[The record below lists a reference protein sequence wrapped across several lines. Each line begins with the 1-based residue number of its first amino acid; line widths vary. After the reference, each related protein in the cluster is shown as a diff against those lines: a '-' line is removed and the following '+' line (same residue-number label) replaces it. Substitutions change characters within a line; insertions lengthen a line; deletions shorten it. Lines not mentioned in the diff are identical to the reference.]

1 MPSVAERMSVVDR
14 RWVLAVL
21 AGGLL
26 LRLWNIDYPDWKS
39 SDEQNVIDR
48 VLLLGVQGPNP
59 GWFTYPSLFL
69 YVVFPFDGS
78 FYLAGRLVGAFTS
91 AADFA
96 EFYFAHP
103 LVLHL
108 VGRSVAL
115 IFGMGCLA
123 VCFRIGREFWGH
135 GVGLGA
141 AALLAVSPTY
151 AIAARLAKPDVLM
164 AFLLLLACWAIL
176 RYVDA
181 GRPAMLVAA
190 GLAVGLATS
199 AKYPA
204 ALAGVLLLVA
214 PWVRQRD
221 RRAVLLVIVAVV
233 AAGVGFLM
241 GTPFAALDWR
251 RFWSDFVLLS
261 GAMHRAHY
269 GMELRLGYAYYVLE
283 ALPNAF
289 GWPAA
294 VLALAG
300 WLRWLVWGGARER
313 LLVGLVATFYGWMG
327 YSRIAADL
335 YILPVYPLLALAT
348 ADLVAAATAPLRV
361 ARPALA
367 RVVIGALAVVCLL
380 PPLTASVKDTLLL
393 RARET
398 RELAGAWLVG
408 HLPPGTRILSEP
420 YGPRVPVTRG
430 RLDEILADAE
440 RRRPG
445 RGMRTRF
452 ERDRAPA
459 DAGFWYHEMEL
470 LTDAVEGQPFLDDYD
485 LDRFLAQ
492 GYRVVVLSSAVY
504 DRYRHLPQ
512 RYPIQNAF
520 FDRVSREG
528 TLIARFDGWTS
539 WCCATTLNAR
549 LSERMAAAR
558 GRPGPTL
565 LVYRIGQSDARS
577 AR

>member
-1 MPSVAERMSVVDR
+1 MSVAGRG
-14 RWVLAVL
+14 WVLLIL

-48 VLLLGVQGPNP
+48 VLLLGAQGPNP
-59 GWFTYPSLFL
+59 RWFTYPSLFL
-69 YVVFPFDGS
+69 YVLFPFDAA

-96 EFYFAHP
+96 AFYFAHP

-123 VCFRIGREFWGH
+123 VCFRIGRDFWGY
-135 GVGLGA
+135 GVGLAA

-151 AIAARLAKPDVLM
+151 VIAARLAKPDVLM

-181 GRPAMLVAA
+181 GRTALLVAA
-190 GLAVGLATS
+190 GLAIGLAAS

-204 ALAGVLLLVA
+204 ALAGVLLLVV

-221 RRAVLLVIVAVV
+221 RRSVLLVIVAVA
-233 AAGVGFLM
+233 AAGIGFLV

-251 RFWSDFVLLS
+251 LFWSDFVKLA

-269 GMELRLGYAYYVLE
+269 GMELRLGYTYYVLE
-283 ALPNAF
+283 ALPTAL
-289 GWPAA
+289 GWPGTL
-294 VLALAG
+294 LALAG
-300 WLRWLVWGGARER
+300 GTRWLLSGGARER
-313 LLVGLVATFYGWMG
+313 LLVGFVATFYGWMG
-327 YSRIAADL
+327 YSRIATDL
-335 YILPVYPLLALAT
+335 YILPVYPVLALAA
-348 ADLVAAATAPLRV
+348 ADLVAAATAGLRV
-361 ARPALA
+361 ARPGLS
-367 RVVIGALAVVCLL
+367 RCVVGALAVVCLL

-393 RARET
+393 SARET

-408 HLPPGTRILSEP
+408 NLPPGTRILSEP
-420 YGPRVPVTRG
+420 YGPFVPVIRG
-430 RLDEILADAE
+430 RLDEILAEEE

-452 ERDRAPA
+452 ERDRAKA
-459 DAGFWYHEMEL
+459 DQGFWYHEMEL

-485 LDRFLAQ
+485 LDRFLAR

-504 DRYRHLPQ
+504 DRYRRLPQ
-512 RYPIQNAF
+512 RFPIQNAF

-528 TLIARFDGWTS
+528 TLIARFDRGSS

-549 LSERMAAAR
+549 LSEMAVAAW
-558 GRPGPTL
+558 GRPGSTL
-565 LVYRIGQSDARS
+565 LVYRVAAR
-577 AR
+577 

>member
-1 MPSVAERMSVVDR
+1 MSAAGR

-26 LRLWNIDYPDWKS
+26 LRLWNIDYPAWKF

-48 VLLLGVQGPNP
+48 ALLLGAHGPNP
-59 GWFTYPSLFL
+59 GWFIYPSLFFYVLFPFDAAL
-69 YVVFPFDGS
+69 YVV
-78 FYLAGRLVGAFTS
+78 GRLSGAFAST
-91 AADFA
+91 ADFA
-96 EFYFAHP
+96 AFYFAHP

-115 IFGMGCLA
+115 ILGMGCLA
-123 VCFRIGREFWGH
+123 VCYRVGRDFWGH
-135 GVGLGA
+135 GVGLA
-141 AALLAVSPTY
+141 AAGLLAVSPVY
-151 AIAARLAKPDVLM
+151 VFAARLAKPDILM
-164 AFLLLLACWAIL
+164 ALFVLFACWAIL
-176 RYVDA
+176 RYLDA
-181 GRPAMLVAA
+181 GRPALLVAA
-190 GLAVGLATS
+190 GLAIGLAAS

-204 ALAGVLLLVA
+204 ALAGIFLLVA

-221 RRAVLLVIVAVV
+221 RRTVLLVIVAVA
-233 AAGVGFLM
+233 AAGVGFLV

-251 RFWSDFVLLS
+251 LFWSDFVRIA
-261 GAMHRAHY
+261 GAMERTHY

-283 ALPNAF
+283 VLPYAF

-300 WLRWLVWGGARER
+300 WTRWLVWGGARER
-313 LLVGLVATFYGWMG
+313 LLAGFSGALYGWMG
-327 YSRIAADL
+327 YSRIAGDL
-335 YILPVYPLLALAT
+335 YILPVYPILALAA
-348 ADLVAAATAPLRV
+348 ADLVRAATAGLRV
-361 ARPALA
+361 ARPGLS
-367 RVVIGALAVVCLL
+367 RWVVGALAVVCLL

-393 RARET
+393 SARET

-420 YGPRVPVTRG
+420 YGPLVPVTRG
-430 RLDEILADAE
+430 RLDEILAEEE

-445 RGMRTRF
+445 RGLRTRF
-452 ERDRAPA
+452 ERDRARA

-470 LTDAVEGQPFLDDYD
+470 LSDAIGGQPFLDDYD
-485 LDRFLAQ
+485 LDRFLAR
-492 GYRVVVLSSAVY
+492 GFRVVVLSSAVY

-512 RYPIQNAF
+512 RFPIQNAF

-528 TLIARFDGWTS
+528 TLIARFDPGSS

-549 LSERMAAAR
+549 LSEMAVAAW
-558 GRPGPTL
+558 GRPGSTL
-565 LVYRIGQSDARS
+565 LVYRVAAR
-577 AR
+577 